1 MSRAGEMKWAWI
13 VILCLMP
20 GCDSGED
27 TTASPASGEPTDVG
41 TGFDASDP
49 TPDAFGGG
57 AGGGGG
63 PIGGGSGPVGG
74 GAGPS
79 GGGAGPSGGGG
90 GGAVGGG
97 GGGGVPP
104 LPQVCVG
111 MCDRY
116 SECLAP
122 ICGPGALAS
131 IETFCHG
138 DCAADPPSQ
147 AEYDIVINLSCDVV
161 TAVACGE
168 LNVDQYGCNCQQVPP
183 PPDAGV
189 HARDARV
196 PDRPD
201 AARPHVIDAG
211 PDDECAESD
220 DRCAGETICH
230 GGQCVSAYGR
240 VYQLVI
246 DEVRVDERRVDGE
259 CWDMFCGA
267 PDPMVVVTLNGV
279 ENGRTLSSPDTF
291 FTEFAREPFLLE
303 VIAGSFMTVSLQ
315 DEDAV
320 GSEPIL
326 ACNVELTA
334 PFLRHREL
342 FCQSDS
348 GSLWATIG
356 PR

>member
-1 MSRAGEMKWAWI
+1 MSVQVQHVVPALEPLLASCPCICVLLHVRHILPPVDARVVGAAEGAFLGDDVPAACPIALI
-13 VILCLMP
+13 V
-20 GCDSGED
+20 
-27 TTASPASGEPTDVG
+27 
-41 TGFDASDP
+41 DA
-49 TPDAFGGG
+49 
-57 AGGGGG
+57 
-63 PIGGGSGPVGG
+63 VL
-74 GAGPS
+74 
-79 GGGAGPSGGGG
+79 
-90 GGAVGGG
+90 GAVLERRMDAVHQEGDLAGQHDLAERLPAQFPVEPVAAAVWEE
-97 GGGGVPP
+97 GV
-104 LPQVCVG
+104 
-111 MCDRY
+111 
-116 SECLAP
+116 
-122 ICGPGALAS
+122 
-131 IETFCHG
+131 
-138 DCAADPPSQ
+138 
-147 AEYDIVINLSCDVV
+147 DVV